1 VKKTDG
7 TVPTVGAMS
16 EAVKNFKREKE
27 QRGRRTGYV
36 HTSKKED
43 AQILKTFKKMRP
55 PGSFLKK
62 LQKTFSTPRSNK
74 HIWKCETHAQTHPH
88 TLHPDTRR
96 G

>member
-1 VKKTDG
+1 MKKTDG

-55 PGSFLKK
+55 PGSLLNNTENVFYP
-62 LQKTFSTPRSNK
+62 TFK
-74 HIWKCETHAQTHPH
+74 
-88 TLHPDTRR
+88 
-96 G
+96 